1 MLLEEAGK
9 MCLFRRK
16 IQYLYLP
23 VCFITQQPVASALFK
38 DWQHSPREQHRC
50 LQGETLTRLEN
61 TFWMEPKH
69 SASSCGDFTLDK
81 HSGHSRKHS
90 FHHLLFSPGGFQ
102 TRPSTLPSLHLSCSP
117 TQAHLAF
124 EFKHFGTCSGPT
136 RSQELVMPPELS
148 SFPSASSP
156 QAEFCKVFY
165 PRSLQKYNHSPSQF
179 DVHCSISVCPVTSG
193 PWTSAIL
200 ATAPEFPKLLSQ
212 VTSDT
217 SALPTDK
224 NLVWSSRKA
233 PGSQDE
239 RGQNTPRGE
248 QWVPKLPSLPKWT
261 VLLLDSPERVWCP
274 WAHSPCSLLRL
285 AGISQN
291 FIETSWFRSDK
302 NAKGGN
308 TQHPAQTP
316 TCRIQVMVT
325 DVKHCFYLTL
335 GPGI

>member
-1 MLLEEAGK
+1 
-9 MCLFRRK
+9 MCTAASLCV
-16 IQYLYLP
+16 LS
-23 VCFITQQPVASALFK
+23 PVALG
-38 DWQHSPREQHRC
+38 P
-50 LQGETLTRLEN
+50 LQS
-61 TFWMEPKH
+61 W
-69 SASSCGDFTLDK
+69 
-81 HSGHSRKHS
+81 
-90 FHHLLFSPGGFQ
+90 LLLQ
-102 TRPSTLPSLHLSCSP
+102 
-117 TQAHLAF
+117 
-124 EFKHFGTCSGPT
+124 
-136 RSQELVMPPELS
+136 
-148 SFPSASSP
+148 SFPS
-156 QAEFCKVFY
+156 CCHK
-165 PRSLQKYNHSPSQF
+165 
-179 DVHCSISVCPVTSG
+179 
-193 PWTSAIL
+193 W
-200 ATAPEFPKLLSQ
+200 LL
-212 VTSDT
+212 TP

-233 PGSQDE
+233 TGSQDE

-274 WAHSPCSLLRL
+274 WAHSPRSLLEL

-316 TCRIQVMVT
+316 TCRVQVMAT